1 MATVGGIERSRIGE
15 EGGERGEGG
24 ADGTAEVGD
33 EENEVDC

>member
-24 ADGTAEVGD
+24 ADGTAEVGG